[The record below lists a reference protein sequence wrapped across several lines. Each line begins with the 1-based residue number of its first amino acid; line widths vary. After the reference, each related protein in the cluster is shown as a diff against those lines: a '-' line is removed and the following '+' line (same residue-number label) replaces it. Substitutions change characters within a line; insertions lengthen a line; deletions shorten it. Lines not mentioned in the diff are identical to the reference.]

1 MAKGAHAAAP
11 DSLYGDKTDI
21 PTPPASAPASPPR
34 PMSSRKPGAA
44 DVAADPGSAPAED
57 AAAAAGGQFV
67 DRIETPGASSRSPAG
82 QSMPLHADGQLAY
95 LPDHRSLKGLGCG
108 DPETSPNVRPRS
120 STAQTSRRGG
130 SGLDDLLADL
140 IQLDDLFAPASSQVV
155 AATTTTTTTT
165 TTAVMATSMAP
176 VAGPSDWLEA
186 AGASGDD
193 GKAMLQP
200 PLLPLPPSIP
210 SLARSQV
217 SHGNGAAASSRP
229 PVSSAAANVAPLTQ
243 ERRPPRQSLQSIP
256 SIASDKV
263 YAHYFDDWDTALPS
277 MATHTEEP
285 PVPSP
290 PRQSRWERTRSPP
303 RAREPREPVTQ
314 TMAIESS
321 HQRWPESLPR
331 APPSAAP
338 AAEPSVSPV
347 TAPAPSPPRSA
358 SQSGL
363 PAAKLR
369 PRPIAPYVMPTLGA
383 LTSLALR
390 VHSMDGPAYSDDDAD
405 AIFSGWILKHS
416 RSSAHQP
423 RRSPSLVNLRAPR
436 SDDDRGGTARRSR
449 SQSKRSLWKP
459 RYAVL
464 APILHGSHPKA
475 TPKAPTPK
483 RLYIFRSDAPSA
495 QAVTFLPL
503 LADTTIGV
511 TTAELAR
518 DVVNEQLSDDVVPPN
533 TVLLTITAQGAAA
546 SAGSDL
552 LCPPSSAPRPSLG
565 LPSRHWDIVPL
576 SLDASF
582 AMTQKPIDSEAIPL
596 WHAALASAV
605 AGAKR
610 LQKMTPS
617 PAAASS
623 TRDGGGLAP
632 PSPAPP
638 RARSCGPEGL
648 TDRLAPPVSTA
659 RPSSALG
666 LRTSPRT
673 STRAQPHHLDVDA
686 DLFPSTAGVTSPY
699 GVFTPTPPPSGPSAR
714 ASLFPAP
721 HTLPEPIKARTR
733 YDLATPTGA
742 PGLASASAS
751 GGPAPGFVTP
761 RSSTDT
767 LGLPPRRPI
776 DRRGSAD
783 SVTSRSDLAAS
794 SSRSPRLHPSRSP
807 SPILSSTAGYRD
819 RGSRVL
825 SASASS
831 PNLSQRVRRSSS
843 RPPSAGQDPSMS
855 GSRSRNRG
863 SDRVNIFA
871 VQPPPAEIV

>member
-193 GKAMLQP
+193 A
-200 PLLPLPPSIP
+200 P
-210 SLARSQV
+210 SLA
-217 SHGNGAAASSRP
+217 AAA
-229 PVSSAAANVAPLTQ
+229 
-243 ERRPPRQSLQSIP
+243 
-256 SIASDKV
+256 V
-263 YAHYFDDWDTALPS
+263 YTKS
-277 MATHTEEP
+277 GS
-285 PVPSP
+285 VP
-290 PRQSRWERTRSPP
+290 
-303 RAREPREPVTQ
+303 
-314 TMAIESS
+314 ESS